1 MDEKIFPQVEAAPDG
16 AKIQQESGS
25 AQGSVGDA
33 LQTVR
38 RKRGRP
44 KGSKTKN
51 RAPIL
56 PDDDDGGENDTPNN
70 VASPE
75 EIKLA
80 ESAIRLVAVTIDKIV
95 IGRLIATAARYEID
109 AKATTEIVESV
120 RLEETELENIAQ
132 SGALVAAKYGVTKFG
147 PEFALCVALL
157 GYGGRVVD
165 ASMQLAKMAPNNE
178 HQSQAD

>member
-1 MDEKIFPQVEAAPDG
+1 MDEKIFPQAQAATDG
-16 AKIQQESGS
+16 AEIPAESGS
-25 AQGSVGDA
+25 SQGSVVDA

-51 RAPIL
+51 RHAPTL
-56 PDDDDGGENDTPNN
+56 PDDDDASESDSPNN
-70 VASPE
+70 AASPE
-75 EIKLA
+75 EIALA
-80 ESAIRLVAVTIDKIV
+80 ESAIRLIAVAIDKIV
-95 IGRLIATAARYEID
+95 VGRLIATAARYEID

-120 RLEETELENIAQ
+120 RLEEKELENIAQ

-157 GYGGRVVD
+157 GYGGRVID
-165 ASMQLAKMAPNNE
+165 ASMQLAKMAPDA
-178 HQSQAD
+178 HKPQTD